1 MHNIS
6 IILNGTS
13 YSLQEQTTLHDLL
26 NHLGYNKEHIAIAV
40 NNNIIPK
47 AKYLE
52 VWLQENDKVEL
63 VTAFQGG

>member
-6 IILNGTS
+6 IILNGIS
-13 YSLQEQTTLHDLL
+13 YSLQERTTLHDLL
-26 NHLGYNKEHIAIAV
+26 NNLGFNKGNIAIAI